1 MEATLR
7 DDRAWHVR
15 VAMGRIPSALRTPQ
29 RILALAAVWACGL
42 LAAAGA
48 HAGDP
53 IRLEVESPSPGATIE
68 SKMHMAEVRGVASSE
83 GGDVKGYD
91 VMVVLDVSRSTE
103 TASGADV
110 DGDGEVGENPQ
121 LGLYAPGEFDE
132 DVRSTDP
139 EDTILHAEIK
149 AARTILSG
157 FDPERVRV
165 GLITFSGKSDPKTG
179 KRIDRNQQDAFLQVP
194 LTHDYGQLEAALAR
208 VLAEGPSGA
217 TNFAA
222 GIRLATKELTG
233 LGGGSSSQRNGTKP
247 VILFLT
253 DGQPSFPAG
262 LATVSDPGDV
272 EAAVAAARVAQQ
284 AGIRI
289 NSYALGPDALTK
301 PIAATE
307 IARVTLGTFTPVV
320 NPGDIGAALQAVSF
334 ANVEDIGML
343 NLTTRE
349 DSADIRL
356 NPDGSF
362 QGFVPVREG
371 TNRVLVNA
379 LASDGSEANV
389 EISFTFKMKEMDDRD
404 KQKELEATRRMNV
417 ELLRALEAERI
428 KQAKRRQRMQQ
439 ELDIRVEREEGSP

>member
-1 MEATLR
+1 LR
-7 DDRAWHVR
+7 RA
-15 VAMGRIPSALRTPQ
+15 SARNGTTSARLSWARG
-29 RILALAAVWACGL
+29 ISLGALAA
-42 LAAAGA
+42 LALGSSAVIAAFGA
-48 HAGDP
+48 SAVRAEEP
-53 IRLEVESPSPGATIE
+53 LRLVVESPAPGATVE
-68 SKMHMAEVRGVASSE
+68 SKMHMAEVLGVASAE

-110 DGDGEVGENPQ
+110 DGDGEVGEDPQ
-121 LGLYAPGEFDE
+121 LGLYAPGEFPE
-132 DVRSTDP
+132 DLRSTDP
-139 EDTILHAEIK
+139 EDTILHAEVA
-149 AARTILSG
+149 AARTILDG

-165 GLITFSGKSDPKTG
+165 GLITFSGKSDPATG

-194 LTHDYGQLEAALAR
+194 LTNDYASVEAALQR
-208 VLAEGPSGA
+208 VLAEGPGGA

-233 LGGGSSSQRNGTKP
+233 LGGGSSAQRDGVKP

-262 LATVSDPGDV
+262 LATVSDPGDI
-272 EAAVAAARVAQQ
+272 EAAVAAARVAHQ
-284 AGIRI
+284 AGVRI

-307 IARVTLGTFTPVV
+307 IARATLGTFTPVV

-334 ANVEDIGML
+334 ANVEDVGMV

-349 DSADIRL
+349 DAPDIQL

-362 QGFVPVREG
+362 KGFVPVQEG
-371 TNRVLVNA
+371 PNRVLVNA

-389 EISFTFKMKEMDDRD
+389 EISFVFRMKEQDDRE
-404 KQKELEATRRMNV
+404 KRRELERTRQLNV

-439 ELDIRVEREEGSP
+439 ELDIRVERDDAAP

>member
-1 MEATLR
+1 LR
-7 DDRAWHVR
+7 DDL
-15 VAMGRIPSALRTPQ
+15 GRQLRTEETRHPASLHFSP
-29 RILALAAVWACGL
+29 RILALGA
-42 LAAAGA
+42 LAAFCALGVTTA
-48 HAGDP
+48 HAEEP
-53 IRLEVESPSPGATIE
+53 IRLTVESPVRGVTIE
-68 SKMHMAEVRGVASSE
+68 SKMHMAEVRGIASAE
-83 GGDVKGYD
+83 GGDIQGYD

-121 LGLYAPGEFDE
+121 LGLYAPGEFPE
-132 DVRSTDP
+132 DMRSTDP
-139 EDTILHAEIK
+139 DDTILHAEVK
-149 AARTILSG
+149 AARTILDG
-157 FDPERVRV
+157 FDPKRVRV
-165 GLITFSGKSDPKTG
+165 GLITFSGKSDPATG
-179 KRIDRNQQDAFLQVP
+179 RRIDRKQKDAFLQVP
-194 LTHDYGQLEAALAR
+194 LTHDYGQIEAALAR

-222 GIRLATKELTG
+222 GIRLATRELTG
-233 LGGGSSSQRNGTKP
+233 LGGGSSAQKNGMKP

-262 LATVSDPGDV
+262 LATVSDPGDI

-301 PIAATE
+301 PLAATE

-320 NPGDIGAALQAVSF
+320 NPGDIGAALQTVSF

-389 EISFTFKMKEMDDRD
+389 EISFTFKVKEMDDRD

-439 ELDIRVEREEGSP
+439 ELDIRVERDEGAP